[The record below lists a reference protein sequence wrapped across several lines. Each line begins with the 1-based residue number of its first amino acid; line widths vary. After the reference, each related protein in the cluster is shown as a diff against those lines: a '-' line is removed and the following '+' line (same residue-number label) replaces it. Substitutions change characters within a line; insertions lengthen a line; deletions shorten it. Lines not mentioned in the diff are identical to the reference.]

1 MEKILVIY
9 YLLIDI
15 SVGELLELLIRTFKE
30 ILVTMIHLTNLKM
43 LTLEE
48 DPLKILIIQQ
58 DHQEV
63 TLFKIQIE
71 DQLVI
76 KIELLIQ
83 ELMH

>member
-1 MEKILVIY
+1 MIY
-9 YLLIDI
+9 YLLIDT

-30 ILVTMIHLTNLKM
+30 IFIIMIQLTNLKTP
-43 LTLEE
+43 TLEE
-48 DPLKILIIQQ
+48 DPLKILIMQQ

-71 DQLVI
+71 DLLII
-76 KIELLIQ
+76 KIEILIQ

>member
-1 MEKILVIY
+1 MP
-9 YLLIDI
+9 
-15 SVGELLELLIRTFKE
+15 
-30 ILVTMIHLTNLKM
+30 
-43 LTLEE
+43 TLEE

-58 DHQEV
+58 DNQEV

-71 DQLVI
+71 DLLVI

>member
-9 YLLIDI
+9 YLLIDT

-30 ILVTMIHLTNLKM
+30 IFIIMIQLTNLKTP
-43 LTLEE
+43 TLEE
-48 DPLKILIIQQ
+48 DPLKILIMQQ

-71 DQLVI
+71 DLLII
-76 KIELLIQ
+76 KIEILIQ